1 LIDALNVGGFEPLT
15 TIDYPDNLSCVV
27 FTQGCPWRCR
37 YCHNHD
43 LIPTSKQ
50 TQFDWEQIVEFIKT
64 RVGLLDAVVFSGG
77 EPCLQKGLLGA
88 IKRVKALGFK
98 VGLHTGG
105 AYPNRLKQCLDY
117 VDWVGFDVKHLPLNY
132 EEVTQVPK
140 SADKAWMSLNILL
153 ASKVDYQLR
162 ITKHPELISDD
173 QLDRLKKLMKN
184 KYDSDLI
191 VQMCNADNCLD
202 DKLCIV

>member
-1 LIDALNVGGFEPLT
+1 L
-15 TIDYPDNLSCVV
+15 
-27 FTQGCPWRCR
+27 
-37 YCHNHD
+37 
-43 LIPTSKQ
+43 
-50 TQFDWEQIVEFIKT
+50 
-64 RVGLLDAVVFSGG
+64 
-77 EPCLQKGLLGA
+77 
-88 IKRVKALGFK
+88 
-98 VGLHTGG
+98 GLHTGG

-202 DKLCIV
+202 DKLRIV